1 MTTCVREPTEFTLA
15 WEFSAS
21 GPEET
26 GIVSHAMPSAIEK
39 MFVACTFSELADT
52 AINPL
57 KVIYRK
63 LMVRKDLLSVDDS
76 SVAPTPCPPPTLLTE
91 ISVPIS
97 VS

>member
-1 MTTCVREPTEFTLA
+1 MTTRVREPSAFTLA

-26 GIVSHAMPSAIEK
+26 GIVFHAMSSAIEK

-52 AINPL
+52 LLSVPL

-63 LMVRKDLLSVDDS
+63 LMVRGDLLSLDDS
-76 SVAPTPCPPPTLLTE
+76 SFPPSP
-91 ISVPIS
+91 
-97 VS
+97 